1 MPVRSPIVVTVG
13 HIDHGKTT
21 LLDRIRGTTVTA
33 AEPGMLSQHV
43 GASFV
48 PIETVKRICGELLTK
63 MKLEITIPGLL
74 LLDTPGH
81 AAFITLRRRG
91 GSVSDLA
98 ILVVDITEGFQEQTD
113 ESLAV
118 LKEFKTPFVVA
129 ATKIDKIPGWYPY
142 KNACFMNS
150 FGKQGEDVRDEL
162 DKKLYQLVAQLAE
175 RGMNSERFDRVDD
188 FTKQIAIV
196 PCSGTTGE
204 GVPELLMVLS
214 GLAQQFLKQRLEVS
228 RLTKGMIL
236 EVKDTIGLG
245 TTVDVILYDGTI
257 KTGDFMVIGGKQP
270 VVTKVKVMLRPPS
283 LHELRIEKK
292 FESVNSVS
300 AAAGIKIAAS
310 NLENVISGS
319 PVVFVSDENDVEKA
333 KETVQKEVEEVEFE
347 KDVEGV
353 AIKADTL
360 GSLEA
365 MIKLLAQE
373 GIPIRKAEVG
383 QVTKQDLIA
392 VQNAKDDLKRVV
404 LAFNVK
410 TVKEAADM
418 SADTKIPIFQSNII
432 YRLMDEYK
440 KWCAEADERRIQQML
455 DKAVRPAQ
463 IKVLKGFVFRVSK
476 PAIFGVEVMKGLLR
490 PKSLMKRMDG
500 RTVGK
505 IKEIEKE
512 GKVISEAKAGEKVA
526 VSMDDLTVGR
536 QVCEGDTLT
545 TVLSE
550 DDVKVLRELYDRL
563 TDSEREFLEG
573 LK

>member
-13 HIDHGKTT
+13 HIDAGKTT
-21 LLDRIRGTTVTA
+21 LLDCIRGSTVTA

-48 PIETVKRICGELLTK
+48 PIETVRRICGELLTK

-129 ATKIDKIPGWYPY
+129 ATKIDKLPGWYPY
-142 KNACFMNS
+142 KNECFMHS
-150 FGKQGEDVRDEL
+150 FAKQSEDVKEEL
-162 DKKLYQLVAQLAE
+162 DKKLYQLVAQLSE

-188 FTKQIAIV
+188 FTKQVAIV

-204 GVPELLMVLS
+204 GAPELLMVLS

-228 RLTKGMIL
+228 GLARGMIL

-257 KTGDFMVIGGKQP
+257 RTGDFMVIGGKQP

-292 FESVNSVS
+292 FESVNTVS
-300 AAAGIKIAAS
+300 AAAGIKIAAP

-319 PVVFVSDENDVEKA
+319 PVMFVSDEKYVNEA
-333 KETVQKEVEEVEFE
+333 RTAVQKEVEEVEFE

-353 AIKADTL
+353 VIKADTL

-365 MIKLLAQE
+365 MIKLLTQE
-373 GIPIRKAEVG
+373 EIPIRKAEVG

-392 VQNAKDDLKRVV
+392 VQNVKDELKRVI

-410 TVKEAADM
+410 TVKEAEDM
-418 SADTKIPIFQSNII
+418 ATDMKIPIFQSNII
-432 YRLMDEYK
+432 YRIMEEYK
-440 KWCAEADERRIQQML
+440 KWCAEADERRILQLL
-455 DKAVRPAQ
+455 DKVVRPAE

-476 PAIFGVEVMKGLLR
+476 PAIFGVEVLKGLLR
-490 PKSLMKRMDG
+490 PKALMKRVDE
-500 RTVGK
+500 RTVGR
-505 IKEIEKE
+505 IKGLERE
-512 GKVISEAKAGEKVA
+512 GKAIPEAKAGEKVA
-526 VSMDDLTVGR
+526 VSMDDVTIGR
-536 QVCEGDTLT
+536 QVSEGDVLT
-545 TVLSE
+545 TVLNE
-550 DDVKVLRELYDRL
+550 DDVKVLRELYVRL
-563 TDSEREFLEG
+563 TDSEKEFLEE